1 MRQRTATICALS
13 ALLCG
18 IPAWAQTPPGPE
30 VLGAQP
36 ALTDAQRGQVEAYM
50 KAMAE
55 RFASSE
61 PDDLPAMR
69 KDLGKLINDPSAKPP
84 FKRELGLAVVKSFSE
99 HAAGTDGLRT
109 VNVFIMARTVA
120 TADTVDFIIDN
131 VDPNKQ
137 ATVAMR
143 IAAAAQLTK
152 AIEGATLSPPQ
163 LDALAKRLAP
173 IAARESDWVVVTHEV
188 EAMAAMLR
196 RQGLSGPQAEAIAG
210 SLATTVNDL
219 AARVMTGK
227 EPELVNALQR
237 SLLVVRNQLTG
248 VPGSARTKLLS
259 SIAPSLEQL
268 AGMKDKAPDA
278 LAKGSLKETFDA
290 VVRTA
295 GLLQKVRSTDGATR

>member
-1 MRQRTATICALS
+1 M
-13 ALLCG
+13 LLCG
-18 IPAWAQTPPGPE
+18 IPAWAQMPPGPE

-84 FKRELGLAVVKSFSE
+84 FKRELGLAFVKSFSE

-210 SLATTVNDL
+210 SLATTV
-219 AARVMTGK
+219 
-227 EPELVNALQR
+227 
-237 SLLVVRNQLTG
+237 
-248 VPGSARTKLLS
+248 
-259 SIAPSLEQL
+259 
-268 AGMKDKAPDA
+268 
-278 LAKGSLKETFDA
+278 
-290 VVRTA
+290 
-295 GLLQKVRSTDGATR
+295 

>member
-1 MRQRTATICALS
+1 MRQRLATICALS

-18 IPAWAQTPPGPE
+18 VSAGAQTPPGPE
-30 VLGAQP
+30 VLEAQP
-36 ALTDAQRGQVEAYM
+36 TLSDAQRGQVEAYM
-50 KAMAE
+50 DAMAE

-61 PDDLPAMR
+61 PGAMAAVR
-69 KDLGKLINDPSAKPP
+69 KDLDGLMKNLNAKPP
-84 FKRELGLAVVKSFSE
+84 FKRELGLAFVKSFSE

-109 VNVFIMARTVA
+109 MNVFIMARTVA
-120 TADTVDFIIDN
+120 TADTVDFLIDN

-137 ATVAMR
+137 ASVTMR

-173 IAARESDWVVVTHEV
+173 IAARETDWVVVTHEV

-196 RQGLSGPQAEAIAG
+196 RQGLSGPQAEAIAA
-210 SLATTVNDL
+210 SLATTVNDV
-219 AARVMTGK
+219 ATRVMSGK

-248 VPGSARTKLLS
+248 VPGSARTKLLT
-259 SIAPSLEQL
+259 SIAPSLDKL
-268 AGMKDKAPDA
+268 AAMKDKAPGG

-295 GLLQKVRSTDGATR
+295 GLLQRVRSTDGATR

>member
-1 MRQRTATICALS
+1 
-13 ALLCG
+13 
-18 IPAWAQTPPGPE
+18 
-30 VLGAQP
+30 
-36 ALTDAQRGQVEAYM
+36 
-50 KAMAE
+50 
-55 RFASSE
+55 
-61 PDDLPAMR
+61 
-69 KDLGKLINDPSAKPP
+69 
-84 FKRELGLAVVKSFSE
+84 
-99 HAAGTDGLRT
+99 
-109 VNVFIMARTVA
+109 VNVFILARTVA
-120 TADTVDFIIDN
+120 TADTVDFLIDN

-137 ATVAMR
+137 ATVTMR

-196 RQGLSGPQAEAIAG
+196 RPGLSGPQAEAIAG

-219 AARVMTGK
+219 ATRVMSGK
-227 EPELVNALQR
+227 EAELVNALQR

-259 SIAPSLEQL
+259 SIAPSLEKL
-268 AGMKDKAPDA
+268 AAMKDKTPDA
-278 LAKGSLKETFDA
+278 LARGSLKETFEA

-295 GLLQKVRSTDGATR
+295 GLLQRVRSTDGATR